1 MRSLKAFQVT
11 AETTRDEV
19 LVDGQKVTFS
29 GKVDVLAVPPS
40 FSRTEID
47 SDRQKR
53 TYFYDG
59 KTFTIWAPRVS
70 YYATVPMTGNL
81 AQIAMKL
88 EDDYDLDMP
97 LADLFPGAPSGRRRR
112 TSRRRSTSAPESS
125 VT

>member
-1 MRSLKAFQVT
+1 MNRCRILLAALLFVAGAGRIAVAQAAAKPEVDADAIAALEKMGGYLRSLKAFQVT

-70 YYATVPMTGNL
+70 
-81 AQIAMKL
+81 
-88 EDDYDLDMP
+88 
-97 LADLFPGAPSGRRRR
+97 
-112 TSRRRSTSAPESS
+112 
-125 VT
+125 